1 MNLWE
6 VGPVNLYVGAVFKT
20 LIAFAGILVYARLLG
35 KQQMSQLTFYD
46 YVTGIT
52 FGNIASTM
60 AFDEGNKTWMY
71 LWVLTLFFLLSYF
84 TGVITEKSRPLRK
97 LIEGEPTILVHNGKI
112 MEHNM
117 NKSHYNMENLMM
129 QLREKDV
136 FNLADVE
143 YALAE
148 TNGTLTVLKKS
159 QKRPATPADLNVNTP
174 YEGLPSEM
182 IVDGQVIY
190 QNLKQNNLDEQWLM
204 TQLKNLGYNDPREIS
219 YASLNTDGQLLIDVY
234 RDKLEHIND
243 VSD

>member
-1 MNLWE
+1 M
-6 VGPVNLYVGAVFKT
+6 NLYVSAVFKT

-35 KQQMSQLTFYD
+35 KQQMSQMTFYD

-60 AFDEGNKTWMY
+60 AFDEGHKTWMF
-71 LWVLTLFFLLSYF
+71 LWVLTLFFVLSYF
-84 TGVITEKSRPLRK
+84 TGFITEKSRPLRK

-143 YALAE
+143 YAIAE
-148 TNGTLTVLKKS
+148 TDGILTVLKKS

-174 YEGLPSEM
+174 YEGLPSEI

-190 QNLKQNNLDEQWLM
+190 QNLKQNNLDEHWLM
-204 TQLKNLGYNDPREIS
+204 MQLKSLGYNDPRAIS
-219 YASLNTDGQLLIDVY
+219 YASLNDDGQLLVDEY

-243 VSD
+243 ISD